1 MEEDYYLT
9 LINMVKTPE
18 KKIDIPESVS
28 LEIDARTVKVS
39 GPAGENVLTIRNAV
53 IGIKKENSSVVL
65 FSKGDF
71 TKREK
76 RLINTNAAH
85 IRNMIQG
92 SLKPY
97 EYKLKICSGHFPMS
111 VSLEKDNIIVKNF
124 LGEKIARKA
133 KVVKGSTVTIK
144 GDEITVTSVNKEIAG
159 QTAANIEQCTRIT
172 NKDRRVFQDG
182 VYIVSKGGKS
192 VV

>member
-1 MEEDYYLT
+1 MGEDYYLT
-9 LINMVKTPE
+9 FINMVKIPE
-18 KKIDIPESVS
+18 KKIEIPESVN
-28 LEIDARTVKVS
+28 LEVDARTVKVR

-53 IGIKKENSSVVL
+53 IGV
-65 FSKGDF
+65 
-71 TKREK
+71 KREN

-85 IRNMIQG
+85 IRNMIRG

-111 VSLEKDNIIVKNF
+111 VSLEKESIIVKNF

-133 KVVKGSTVTIK
+133 KVVNGSNVTIK
-144 GDEITVTSVNKEIAG
+144 GDEITVTSSNKEVAG

-182 VYIVSKGGKS
+182 IYIISKGGKS
-192 VV
+192 VI

>member
-1 MEEDYYLT
+1 MGEDYYLT
-9 LINMVKTPE
+9 FIIMVKIPE
-18 KKIDIPESVS
+18 KKIEIPESVN
-28 LEIDARTVKVS
+28 LEVDARTVKVR

-53 IGIKKENSSVVL
+53 IGVKKENSSIVL
-65 FSKGDF
+65 FSRGNF

-85 IRNMIQG
+85 IRNMIRG

-111 VSLEKDNIIVKNF
+111 VSLEKESIIVKNF

-133 KVVKGSTVTIK
+133 KVVNGSNVTIK
-144 GDEITVTSVNKEIAG
+144 GDEITVTSSNKEVAG

-182 VYIVSKGGKS
+182 IYIISKGGKS
-192 VV
+192 VI